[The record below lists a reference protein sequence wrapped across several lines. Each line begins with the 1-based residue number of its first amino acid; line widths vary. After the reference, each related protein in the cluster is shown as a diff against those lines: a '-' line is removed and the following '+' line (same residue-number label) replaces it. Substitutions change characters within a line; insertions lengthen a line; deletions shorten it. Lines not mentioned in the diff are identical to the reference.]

1 MSTNLKKS
9 SATQSRKR
17 DGPKERLKQTVKD
30 CLERYQHWQ
39 KLYEDGGSDPFYT
52 DGVNLALVRNHIIY
66 YKKQMEEACLA
77 LACDLPDVYFR
88 TLPPEVPEGYMAK
101 PDEIRQA
108 ARETLAAYEKDE
120 NYLALLRGGS
130 SSAQSRRR
138 KQGTSPPWAMSRD

>member
-52 DGVNLALVRNHIIY
+52 DGANLALVRNHIIY
-66 YKKQMEEACLA
+66 YKKQMEEVCGP
-77 LACDLPDVYFR
+77 CVR
-88 TLPPEVPEGYMAK
+88 TSGRLFPGIAPGSA
-101 PDEIRQA
+101 
-108 ARETLAAYEKDE
+108 
-120 NYLALLRGGS
+120 GGVHG
-130 SSAQSRRR
+130 
-138 KQGTSPPWAMSRD
+138 KTG

>member
-52 DGVNLALVRNHIIY
+52 DGANLALVRNHIIY
-66 YKKQMEEACLA
+66 YKKQMEEVCLA
-77 LACDLPDVYFR
+77 LACELR
-88 TLPPEVPEGYMAK
+88 TSISGIAPGSA
-101 PDEIRQA
+101 
-108 ARETLAAYEKDE
+108 
-120 NYLALLRGGS
+120 GGVHG
-130 SSAQSRRR
+130 
-138 KQGTSPPWAMSRD
+138 KTG

>member
-52 DGVNLALVRNHIIY
+52 DGANLALVRNHIIY
-66 YKKQMEEACLA
+66 YKKQMEEVCLA
-77 LACDLPDVYFR
+77 LACELPDVYFR
-88 TLPPEVPEGYMAK
+88 ALPPEVPAGYMAK

-108 ARETLAAYEKDE
+108 AGRPW
-120 NYLALLRGGS
+120 LRMRKMRITSPCYGWGS

-138 KQGTSPPWAMSRD
+138 KQGTSPSWAMSRD